1 MNTNNNNPKI
11 VATPNITRGLMR
23 DHQVSAKKSLGQNF
37 IIEPKI
43 IQRIADAA
51 QCDKHDLILE
61 IGPGLGSLTQKLAEQ
76 AGQVVT
82 VEIDKTLLPALAE
95 SLAPYNNIQLI
106 NDDAMQADF
115 AALVAPYAARDDLR
129 PGFMAVA
136 NLPYYITTPL
146 IMRFLEGAA
155 PWRRLVFMVQKEM
168 AERMQAAPGG
178 KDYGALSLAVQYR
191 AKASIAFKVPATV
204 FIPRPKVDSAV
215 IVLDRLDAPP
225 VSVPDEALLFDIIRA
240 GFNQRRKTLA
250 NSLSRVM
257 QLDKELITAALTK
270 SQVEPTRRAE
280 TLTLAEFAA
289 VASALYHL
297 QNQPQNTEV

>member
-1 MNTNNNNPKI
+1 MNTTKNTKI
-11 VATPNITRGLMR
+11 IATPNTTRGLMR
-23 DHQVSAKKSLGQNF
+23 DYSVSAKKSLGQNF

-51 QCDKHDLILE
+51 ECDKQDLILE
-61 IGPGLGSLTQKLAEQ
+61 IGPGLGSLTQRLAEQ

-95 SLAPYNNIQLI
+95 SLAPYDNIQLI

-115 AALVAPYAARDDLR
+115 AALLAPHLSRPDLR

-146 IMRFLEGAA
+146 IMRFLESNT

-191 AKASIAFKVPATV
+191 AKAQIAFKVPATV
-204 FIPRPKVDSAV
+204 FLPRPKVDSAV
-215 IVLDRLDAPP
+215 IVLDRLENPP
-225 VSVPDEALLFDIIRA
+225 AEVSDEALLFEVIRA
-240 GFNQRRKTLA
+240 GFNQRRKTIS

-257 QLDKELITAALTK
+257 KLDKDMVTAALETA
-270 SQVEPTRRAE
+270 QINPTRRAE
-280 TLTLAEFAA
+280 TLTLSEFATLTN
-289 VASALYHL
+289 ALYQL
-297 QNQPQNTEV
+297 KSEV

>member
-43 IQRIADAA
+43 IQRIANAA
-51 QCDKHDLILE
+51 QCDKQDLIME

-95 SLAPYNNIQLI
+95 SLAPYDNIQLI

-115 AALVAPYAARDDLR
+115 AAILAPHLARTDLR

-146 IMRFLEGAA
+146 IMRFLESDT

-168 AERMQAAPGG
+168 AERMQAAPGS

-191 AKASIAFKVPATV
+191 AAASIAFKVPATV

-215 IVLDRLDAPP
+215 IVLDRLSSPP
-225 VSVPDEALLFDIIRA
+225 VDVSDEALMFEIIRA

-257 QLDKELITAALTK
+257 KLDKELITAALTMAN
-270 SQVEPTRRAE
+270 VEPTRRAE

-289 VASALYHL
+289 VTEALCSL
-297 QNQPQNTEV
+297 RQEV